1 MNRILLVLLFVSIG
15 SGIITPMLGPAIFSE
30 AGFFPATGN
39 ADRIAAYS
47 GVMAVYALGM
57 ILGNPLW
64 GVLSDSLGRRK
75 AIIFSLV
82 AGTFGLL
89 LSLASMVYAIFLLFL
104 LGRLVD
110 GLMAGRRTIA
120 LSMLSSASTD
130 RLATFRKT
138 EILNAMG
145 LLIGPLL
152 GGLLVPSAG
161 NLPLHHYCAPLVLM
175 LALMVINIFLIPKE
189 TMPSGNP
196 PAIRRASILA
206 FLRSNKSITL
216 YLTFF
221 PFQLGWYLF
230 VLSLLPYVV
239 IEYGFTPLQIG
250 LFSAG
255 QILVYILV
263 LLIASPFLKRKT
275 SEGMYAEVALV
286 MGIAALLAMWKFG
299 SSLMV
304 FIVAS
309 AFMISAA
316 AIATPIFS
324 KHISELGQ
332 AGNNGVAIGVQ
343 NGIVGCAWLL
353 ASLSNG
359 FLTRNAPLSA
369 FLFAAGCFASVA
381 IVLRLYAVKR
391 HLFRF

>member
-15 SGIITPMLGPAIFSE
+15 SGIINPMLGPALFSE
-30 AGFFPATGN
+30 AGFFPASGN

-47 GVMAVYALGM
+47 CVMAAYALGM
-57 ILGNPLW
+57 VIGNPLW
-64 GVLSDSLGRRK
+64 GVFSDSLGRRR
-75 AIIFSLV
+75 AIIFSLI
-82 AGTFGLL
+82 AGTAGLL
-89 LSLASMVYAIFLLFL
+89 LSLASMIYAVFLLFM
-104 LGRLVD
+104 LGRLID

-120 LSMLSSASTD
+120 LSMLACASTD
-130 RLATFRKT
+130 RLAIFRKT
-138 EILNAMG
+138 EILNASG

-152 GGLLVPSAG
+152 GGLLVPGAG

-175 LALMVINIFLIPKE
+175 LALTVINIFLIPKE
-189 TMPSGNP
+189 NEAPGS
-196 PAIRRASILA
+196 RAAPRSTAILA

-221 PFQLGWYLF
+221 AFQLGWYLF

-239 IEYGFTPLQIG
+239 IQYGFTPWQIG

-255 QILVYILV
+255 QILIYILV
-263 LLIASPFLKRKT
+263 LLVASPLLKRKT

-286 MGIAALLAMWKFG
+286 TGLVALLSMWRSG

-304 FIVAS
+304 FILAS
-309 AFMISAA
+309 AITISAA

-324 KHISELGQ
+324 KHISELGH
-332 AGNNGVAIGVQ
+332 AGNNGAAIGVQ

-359 FLTRNAPLSA
+359 FVTQNAPLSA
-369 FLFAAGCFASVA
+369 FLMAAACFLIVA
-381 IVLRLYAVKR
+381 VVLRLYAVKR